1 MEKKNIKVLIVDDDK
16 FLLGMY
22 SLKFA
27 NNGYDVDTTVGSV
40 AALEKLRAGA
50 KPDIVLLDIIMP
62 HMTGLELLKIM
73 REENLA
79 PDATIVMLTN
89 QSQSSDIEE
98 AKRLNVEGYIVKAA
112 TIPSEV
118 LKEVEKIYNAKKS
131 TPETNPNAGINN
143 LHTS

>member
-27 NNGYDVDTTVGSV
+27 NNGYDVDTTIGSEV
-40 AALEKLRAGA
+40 ALEKLRAGA

-62 HMTGLELLKIM
+62 RMTGLELLKIM
-73 REENLA
+73 RTEKLA
-79 PDATIVMLTN
+79 SDAVVVMLTN

-118 LKEVEKIYNAKKS
+118 LREV
-131 TPETNPNAGINN
+131 
-143 LHTS
+143 

>member
-1 MEKKNIKVLIVDDDK
+1 MEKKNIKVFIVDDDK

-27 NNGYDVDTTVGSV
+27 NNGYDVETTVGSL

-62 HMTGLELLKIM
+62 YMTGLELLKTV
-73 REENLA
+73 REEKLA
-79 PDATIVMLTN
+79 PGALVIMLTN
-89 QSQSSDIEE
+89 QSQASDIET
-98 AKRLNVEGYIVKAA
+98 AKSLGVDGYIIKAA

-118 LKEVEKIYNAKKS
+118 LHEVEKIWTAKRGKKK
-131 TPETNPNAGINN
+131 EE
-143 LHTS
+143 

>member
-22 SLKFA
+22 ALKFA
-27 NNGYDVDTTVGSV
+27 NNGYDVDTTVSSEV
-40 AALEKLRAGA
+40 TLEKLRAGA
-50 KPDIVLLDIIMP
+50 KPDIILLDIIMP
-62 HMTGLELLKIM
+62 RMSGLELLKIM
-73 REENLA
+73 RQEKLA
-79 PDATIVMLTN
+79 EGAVVVMLTN

-118 LKEVEKIYNAKKS
+118 LGEVEKIYTAKKS
-131 TPETNPNAGINN
+131 AAGNPQ
-143 LHTS
+143 T

>member
-27 NNGYDVDTTVGSV
+27 NNGYDVETTMGSEV
-40 AALEKLRAGA
+40 TLEKLRGGY

-62 HMTGLELLKIM
+62 KMSGLELLKIM
-73 REENLA
+73 RQEKLA
-79 PDATIVMLTN
+79 SEAVIVMLTN

-98 AKRLNVEGYIVKAA
+98 AKKLGVEGYIVKAA

-118 LKEVEKIYNAKKS
+118 MKEVEKIYDAKTASSGQKAIPS
-131 TPETNPNAGINN
+131 
-143 LHTS
+143 S